1 MPELSNI
8 NVVRE
13 ILGRHGFKF
22 SKSFGQNFI
31 VNPDLCP
38 RIAEESGVGPGICAL
53 EIGPGMGVLTKELA
67 LRAEKVLS
75 IEIDKALLPVLKE
88 TLGEFDNVTILN
100 ADVLE
105 LDLKAVIKEHFG
117 DMPFVVCAN
126 LPYYIT
132 TPIIMSLLESG
143 VKFKTITVLV
153 QKEVA
158 QRMAAKENTKEYGAL
173 TCAVQFYTKAS
184 LCSKIPASCFY
195 PAPKVDSQVIRLER
209 LEKPLVDV
217 KDEETFFKTVK
228 AAFAMRR
235 KTLANNLIAGFNIS
249 RETAENIIEEH
260 FMTIIKPEICGNKV
274 ILSTEDE
281 RQVCLQCTNDSVK
294 INVEERM
301 ITDTKLKNEWGNVM
315 YRIT

>member
-1 MPELSNI
+1 MIQKLTGNELKRIFN
-8 NVVRE
+8 E
-13 ILGRHGFKF
+13 TGFGF
-22 SKSFGQNFI
+22 SKSLGQNFLW
-31 VNPDLCP
+31 DE
-38 RIAEESGVGPGICAL
+38 RILNMICDDALVTKENTVL
-53 EIGPGMGVLTKELA
+53 EIGTGAGTLTRVLAQKGKRVVSVE
-67 LRAEKVLS
+67 V
-75 IEIDKALLPVLKE
+75 DKSLLPVHKQ
-88 TLGEFDNVTILN
+88 TLDGFDNVKVIN
-100 ADVLE
+100 ADFLALDIKKFYEEELE
-105 LDLKAVIKEHFG
+105 ED
-117 DMPFVVCAN
+117 FVVCAN

-249 RETAENIIEEH
+249 RETAENIIEECGLSK
-260 FMTIIKPEICGNKV
+260 TIRGEALSIKNLAIVSDKLYNILNK
-274 ILSTEDE
+274 
-281 RQVCLQCTNDSVK
+281 
-294 INVEERM
+294 
-301 ITDTKLKNEWGNVM
+301 
-315 YRIT
+315 